1 MRPNRAQCERP
12 NPAPLGVMEVT
23 AIEANEAAMEAMA
36 VEAALVT
43 GVATGVASQGA
54 TDTTVVMVHTLV
66 DIMEDIQVMERMA
79 DTMAGLQVD
88 TMEDIQVDIKG
99 ETSNTPATTLTP
111 PMAMVD
117 TMEGLQDPKLKLKV
131 PALLLASTVPS
142 GPSVPANHKPVP
154 QPAQANIKG
163 IKVCT

>member
-1 MRPNRAQCERP
+1 MHPNRAQCERP
-12 NPAPLGVMEVT
+12 SPAPLGVMEVT
-23 AIEANEAAMEAMA
+23 AIEANEAAMEAIA

-43 GVATGVASQGA
+43 VVATGVASLGA

-66 DIMEDIQVMERMA
+66 DIMEVIQVMER
-79 DTMAGLQVD
+79 MAGLQVD

-99 ETSNTPATTLTP
+99 ETSTSPATTATLL
-111 PMAMVD
+111 MAMAD
-117 TMEGLQDPKLKLKV
+117 TMEGLQDLKLKLKV

-154 QPAQANIKG
+154 QPAPANIKG

>member
-1 MRPNRAQCERP
+1 MRPNRAQCERLS
-12 NPAPLGVMEVT
+12 PAPLGVMEVT

-54 TDTTVVMVHTLV
+54 TDTTVVMV
-66 DIMEDIQVMERMA
+66 DMEDIQVMERMV
-79 DTMAGLQVD
+79 DTMVGLQVD

-99 ETSNTPATTLTP
+99 ETSTSPATTLTL

-117 TMEGLQDPKLKLKV
+117 TKEGLQDPKLKLKV

>member
-12 NPAPLGVMEVT
+12 SPAPLGVMEVT

-54 TDTTVVMVHTLV
+54 TD
-66 DIMEDIQVMERMA
+66 IMEDIQVMERMA

-99 ETSNTPATTLTP
+99 ETSTSPATTLTL

-142 GPSVPANHKPVP
+142 GPSVPANHKPVL

>member
-12 NPAPLGVMEVT
+12 SPAPLGVMEVT
-23 AIEANEAAMEAMA
+23 AIEANEVAMEAMV

-54 TDTTVVMVHTLV
+54 TDTTVVMV
-66 DIMEDIQVMERMA
+66 DIMEDIQVMERMV

-99 ETSNTPATTLTP
+99 ETSTSPAQLTL

-117 TMEGLQDPKLKLKV
+117 TREGLQDPKLKLKV
-131 PALLLASTVPS
+131 PALLLDSTVPS

-163 IKVCT
+163 VKVCT

>member
-12 NPAPLGVMEVT
+12 SPAPLGVMEVT

-43 GVATGVASQGA
+43 GVATWVASQGA
-54 TDTTVVMVHTLV
+54 TGTTVVMV
-66 DIMEDIQVMERMA
+66 DIMEDIQVMERMV
-79 DTMAGLQVD
+79 DTMVGLQVD

-99 ETSNTPATTLTP
+99 ETSTSPATTLTL

-154 QPAQANIKG
+154 QPALANIKG